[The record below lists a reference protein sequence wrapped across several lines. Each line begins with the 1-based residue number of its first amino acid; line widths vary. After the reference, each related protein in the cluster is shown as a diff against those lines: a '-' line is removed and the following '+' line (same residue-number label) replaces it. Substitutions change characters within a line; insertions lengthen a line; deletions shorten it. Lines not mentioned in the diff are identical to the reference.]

1 MSKPV
6 LWMLVG
12 VPGSGKSTWITKV
25 DVLEEGRGRDTTVLS
40 TDFFIECAAKRRG
53 MTYNEVF
60 QDTIKHANR
69 MMYAHLDWA
78 LAHDHN
84 IIWDQTNT
92 SRKSR
97 KEKLAKIPDHYKKIA
112 VFFPTPDI
120 EELERRLASRPGK
133 IIPKGVMQN
142 MIDCL
147 NQPMLEEGFDEV
159 RVGN

>member
-12 VPGSGKSTWITKV
+12 VPGSGKSTWIEKA
-25 DVLEEGRGRDTTVLS
+25 DLEEGRGHDTTILS
-40 TDFFIECAAKRRG
+40 TDCYIEHVARYQGK
-53 MTYNEVF
+53 TYNEVF
-60 QDTIKHANR
+60 HDNIKNAQR
-69 MMYAHLDWA
+69 LMYDDLDYA
-78 LAHDHN
+78 LSYNSN

-159 RVGN
+159 RVA

>member
-6 LWMLVG
+6 LYMLVG
-12 VPGSGKSTWITKV
+12 VPGSGKSTWV
-25 DVLEEGRGRDTTVLS
+25 DRQIQTMDKYYVAS
-40 TDFFIECAAKRRG
+40 TDRLLEIYASMRG
-53 MTYNEVF
+53 ATYNDVF
-60 QDTIKHANR
+60 HEHIGYAEKAMLTHIKDAI
-69 MMYAHLDWA
+69 MYGYD
-78 LAHDHN
+78 

-97 KEKLAKIPDHYKKIA
+97 AKKLALIPDTYEKIA
-112 VFFPTPDI
+112 VFFPTPSDV
-120 EELERRLASRPGK
+120 ELHRRLVNRKGK
-133 IIPKGVMQN
+133 TIPPGVMQN

>member
-6 LWMLVG
+6 MWMLVG
-12 VPGSGKSTWITKV
+12 VPGSGKSTWI
-25 DVLEEGRGRDTTVLS
+25 EETELDEGQGQDTIILS
-40 TDFFIECAAKRRG
+40 TDDYIEHIASIRG
-53 MTYNEVF
+53 ATYNEVF
-60 QDTIKHANR
+60 HDIIKDANR
-69 MMYAHLDWA
+69 KMYEDLDWA
-78 LAHDHN
+78 LAHNNN

-97 KEKLAKIPDHYKKIA
+97 KEKLAKIPAHYKKIA
-112 VFFPTPDI
+112 VFFPTPLL

-133 IIPKGVMQN
+133 VIPKGVMQN